1 MAVLLTA
8 AVYTAS
14 VDSNPHGKQ
23 TQRANSLKSRR
34 RSGGTLRPSSR
45 SEPSLP
51 EPSLIKQSSPITAS
65 LAPISFKDCAPIA
78 LLNDSRGL
86 QKAKLDVRTKLPRP
100 FSIALP
106 QRGTGQLVA
115 QNLYVAGV
123 YAPIET
129 LIMYAI
135 LGAGT
140 SVRAGRPRLVVDVG
154 MNLGYFSCIAL
165 SLGFDVAAFEPQA
178 DLRALARRTMAAN
191 SRSWRGANGEK
202 QLQASLYPCAV
213 GALYGHVQID
223 DSHADAAWRG
233 VKDGGDIPQI
243 ALSDVINQDIA
254 LLKIDTEGYEMGVL
268 AGAEALFDRHRIEAI
283 IIEIK
288 LKEDRVRV
296 QARLAARGYSCFQYH
311 EKYFAPLPNRTDYSL
326 LPLDVM
332 RPCKPQGGGLEDLV
346 FLLKAE
352 WGGALGTTQ
361 A

>member
-1 MAVLLTA
+1 M
-8 AVYTAS
+8 
-14 VDSNPHGKQ
+14 
-23 TQRANSLKSRR
+23 
-34 RSGGTLRPSSR
+34 
-45 SEPSLP
+45 SEPIVQSLP
-51 EPSLIKQSSPITAS
+51 TTTSR
-65 LAPISFKDCAPIA
+65 APASFKDCVPVA
-78 LLNDSRGL
+78 LLNDGGQ
-86 QKAKLDVRTKLPRP
+86 QKTKLDVRTKLPRP

-135 LGAGT
+135 LGAGNSST
-140 SVRAGRPRLVVDVG
+140 RAGRARLVVDVG

-178 DLRALARRTMAAN
+178 DLRRLALRTMAAN
-191 SRSWRGANGEK
+191 SGSWRGAHGAK

-213 GALYGHVQID
+213 GASYGHVQID

-243 ALSDVINQDIA
+243 ALSDVIDEDIA

-268 AGAEALFDRHRIEAI
+268 AGAEALFELHRIESI

-288 LKEDRVRV
+288 RKEDRVSV

-326 LPLDVM
+326 LPLDVL
-332 RPCKPQGGGLEDLV
+332 RPCKPLGGGLEDLV
-346 FLLKAE
+346 FLLNAE
-352 WGGALGTTQ
+352 WASALQGTAQ
-361 A
+361 E